1 LEENETINQGSKV
14 GAYIMTKEE
23 IYKFMNSNPT
33 CYLATAIKDQPKVR
47 GMMMYSASAEG
58 IIFHTGDFKNL
69 YNDILDNPKVE
80 LCFYNSDKTIQIR
93 VQGLAE
99 ELNDDNLKKEIVA
112 KRTFLKPWVDEKG
125 YDMLK
130 LIKVKPLRATVW
142 TFKTNLNPTVYE
154 EI

>member
-1 LEENETINQGSKV
+1 
-14 GAYIMTKEE
+14 MTKEE

-33 CYLATAIKDQPKVR
+33 CYIATSVKGQPKVR
-47 GMMMYSASAEG
+47 GMLMYSAAAEG

-69 YNDILDNPKVE
+69 YQDVLDNPKVE
-80 LCFYNSDKTIQIR
+80 LCFYNADKTVQLR
-93 VQGLAE
+93 VQGLAK
-99 ELNDDNLKKEIVA
+99 ELNDDSLKKEIVE

-130 LIKVKPLRATVW
+130 LIKVKPLRYAVW
-142 TFKTNLNPTVYE
+142 TYKTNLNPTIYE